1 MLIWRKSNQTWLI
14 NSKKQKKSSP
24 LASGSMLYSEL
35 NHVTS
40 YFFVKKISSA
50 GQGSVLSCSSLEGI
64 GNNSKDGVFL
74 IWIFP
79 YRFIALV
86 HFITLVFSL
95 HRVTGL

>member
-24 LASGSMLYSEL
+24 LASGSMLYGEL

-50 GQGSVLSCSSLEGI
+50 GQGSALSCSSLEGI
-64 GNNSKDGVFL
+64 GSNSKDGVFH

-79 YRFIALV
+79 YRFV
-86 HFITLVFSL
+86 SLVFSL